1 MAEVNEKH
9 DRYINRYDILIV
21 FGSCLIAR
29 KTNAILLLGNKCKY
43 ASYLITPDGERVASD
58 SWKGGKLMCVPL
70 YAGQE
75 KEDYEN
81 FADEVIIPAR
91 PEPKCIPDAA
101 KFKYC

>member
-1 MAEVNEKH
+1 MKK
-9 DRYINRYDILIV
+9 LLGIV
-21 FGSCLIAR
+21 VLG
-29 KTNAILLLGNKCKY
+29 LLLSSHVYAKDPYSYVVGNKCKY